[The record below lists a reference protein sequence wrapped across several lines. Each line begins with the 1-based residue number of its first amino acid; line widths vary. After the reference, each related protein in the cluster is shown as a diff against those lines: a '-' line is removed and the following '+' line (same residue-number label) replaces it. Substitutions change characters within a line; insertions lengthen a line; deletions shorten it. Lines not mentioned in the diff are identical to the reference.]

1 MKKLLLLL
9 VAVGIC
15 SQVSA
20 GLVPRFRFGVKA
32 GMDYQ
37 TTNFK
42 FSDVVSSDYKFD
54 LKSNTGWYA
63 GVQGDMTWGIFGIH
77 PELIYSHNS
86 FDLSGMGDKIKCDR
100 LHMPILAQ
108 IRVLGILAI
117 QAGPNFLLMTNT
129 GGKMEGVN
137 WSIKN
142 PTMSYSV
149 GAEVKVWKLAI
160 SARYNGAFKQ
170 SQVVG
175 IETGKDKVEDIQ
187 IGLGYYF

>member
-1 MKKLLLLL
+1 MLL
-9 VAVGIC
+9 VAVCIC
-15 SQVSA
+15 SQASA

-42 FSDVVSSDYKFD
+42 FSDVLSSNYKFD
-54 LKSNTGWYA
+54 LKSNTGWY
-63 GVQGDMTWGIFGIH
+63 GGIQGDMTWGIFGVH

-86 FDLSGMGDKIKCDR
+86 FDISGLGDKIKSNR

-142 PTMSYSV
+142 PTMGYSV
-149 GAEVKVWKLAI
+149 GAEVKIWKLAI